1 MTTPSMTTPA
11 VYDRPVRLSRRSS
24 QGIFIGLDV
33 WASSSI
39 VIAIAIAILASFRD
53 GFPGFAI
60 SSIVWA
66 PLAIAAFI
74 PVQGM
79 PAAKMAALWL
89 AKQLRATVGGTRTR
103 FRPERPRVAA
113 TLNLPGKFA
122 NVQLWDGGSF
132 ACAYN
137 PMNRTVSITAELEVD
152 GFLMMA
158 NPERFDLS
166 QQWAQVLASFTQRP
180 GIKRVSLQE
189 RTVPTTIRPARQ
201 HFDEVLTRRAVDGS
215 TAVADNYREVMD
227 ISERFAVS
235 HRNYLTLTLDLVAL
249 QSQLK
254 SLGGGKAAVLALA
267 KVEAGNVASA
277 LAAANLNVRRWLNA
291 REWGALARTAFDPDS
306 LAMIQNRHGDHSGVA
321 VDAIGPMAFEE
332 PRNNNGVVRTEGSWH
347 STMWIHEWPRSMTQV
362 GFIEPIVFARD
373 PSTDE
378 AITHI
383 FTLVL
388 TPVTVK
394 HALKRIRTEKKVWR
408 GNQRVKARRNEND
421 SAEDRA
427 DWQALDDQEE
437 SIVQGHGEYRYGGYL
452 TVTAPTEKKLAS
464 AIAGI
469 RNSMSRVGMEG
480 QILYCQQAEALLLN
494 AMPLGMGL
502 K

>member
-1 MTTPSMTTPA
+1 MTSPTQI
-11 VYDRPVRLSRRSS
+11 YDRPVRLSRRSS

-33 WASSSI
+33 WASASI
-39 VIAIAIAILASFRD
+39 VIAMAVAILATLHD
-53 GFPGFAI
+53 GFLGFAVSALI
-60 SSIVWA
+60 WA
-66 PLAIAAFI
+66 PLAIAAFV

-79 PAAKMAALWL
+79 PASKMAMLWMM
-89 AKQLRATVGGTRTR
+89 KQARSVVGGTRTR

-113 TLNLPGKFA
+113 TLNLPGKFS
-122 NVQLWDGGSF
+122 NVQLWEGDRV

-137 PMNRTVSITAELEVD
+137 PLNRTVSITAELEVD
-152 GFLMMA
+152 GFLMMDT
-158 NPERFDLS
+158 PERYDLS
-166 QQWAQVLASFTQRP
+166 QQWAAVLASFTQRP

-189 RTVPTTIRPARQ
+189 RTVPTTIHPARQ
-201 HFDEVLTRRAVDGS
+201 HFEEVLTRRGASGAGPV
-215 TAVADNYREVMD
+215 TENYRAVMD
-227 ISERFAVS
+227 GAERFAVS

-249 QSQLK
+249 QGQLK
-254 SLGGGKAAVLALA
+254 SLGGGKLAIQALA
-267 KVEAGNVASA
+267 KVEAGNVSAA
-277 LAAANLNVRRWLNA
+277 LASANLNVRRWLNT
-291 REWGALARTAFDPDS
+291 REWAALVRTALDPDS
-306 LAMIQNRHGDHSGVA
+306 LAMIQNRVGASSGVDA
-321 VDAIGPMAFEE
+321 AAIGPMAFEE
-332 PRNNNGVVRTEGSWH
+332 PRNNNGVVRTDGAWH
-347 STMWIHEWPRSMTQV
+347 STMWIHEWPRSMAQV
-362 GFIEPIVFARD
+362 GFIEPVVFARD

-378 AITHI
+378 AVTHI

-388 TPVTVK
+388 TPVSVK
-394 HALKRIRTEKKVWR
+394 NALKRIRTEKKVWR

-427 DWQALDDQEE
+427 DWQALEDQEE

-452 TVTAPTEKKLAS
+452 TVSAPTEERLAS

-469 RNSMSRVGMEG
+469 RNSMSRVGMEA

>member
-1 MTTPSMTTPA
+1 MISSTQQ
-11 VYDRPVRLSRRSS
+11 YDRPVRLSRRSS

-33 WASSSI
+33 WASVSL
-39 VIAIAIAILASFRD
+39 VIAIAIAIVSTLRE
-53 GFPGFAI
+53 GFVGFAVSAI
-60 SSIVWA
+60 LWA

-79 PAAKMAALWL
+79 PAAKMAVLWL
-89 AKQLRATVGGTRTR
+89 SKQFRSAVGGTRTR
-103 FRPERPRVAA
+103 FRPERPLVAA
-113 TLNLPGKFA
+113 TLNLPGKFS
-122 NVQLWDGGSF
+122 NVQLWEGEKF
-132 ACAYN
+132 AAAYN
-137 PMNRTVSITAELEVD
+137 PGNRTVSITAELEVD
-152 GFLMMA
+152 GFLMMD

-166 QQWAQVLASFTQRP
+166 QQWASVLASFTQRP

-189 RTVPTTIRPARQ
+189 RTVPTTIEPARQ
-201 HFDEVLTRRAVDGS
+201 HFEDVLTRRGADRAS
-215 TAVADNYREVMD
+215 TVTSNYRAVMEGA
-227 ISERFAVS
+227 ERFAVS

-254 SLGGGKAAVLALA
+254 SLGGGKAAVQALA
-267 KVEAGNVASA
+267 RVEAGNVSSA
-277 LAAANLNVRRWLNA
+277 LAAANLNVRRWLNS
-291 REWGALARTAFDPDS
+291 REWAALVRTALDPDS
-306 LAMIQNRHGDHSGVA
+306 LAMIQNRSGEHA
-321 VDAIGPMAFEE
+321 GVDPVAIGPMAFEE
-332 PRNNNGVVRTEGSWH
+332 PRNNNGVVRAEGSWH
-347 STMWIHEWPRSMTQV
+347 CTMWIHEWPRSMAQV

-378 AITHI
+378 AVTHI
-383 FTLVL
+383 FSLVL
-388 TPVTVK
+388 TPVSVK

-427 DWQALDDQEE
+427 DWLALDDQEE

-452 TVTAPTEKKLAS
+452 TVSAPTEERLAS
-464 AIAGI
+464 AIAGV